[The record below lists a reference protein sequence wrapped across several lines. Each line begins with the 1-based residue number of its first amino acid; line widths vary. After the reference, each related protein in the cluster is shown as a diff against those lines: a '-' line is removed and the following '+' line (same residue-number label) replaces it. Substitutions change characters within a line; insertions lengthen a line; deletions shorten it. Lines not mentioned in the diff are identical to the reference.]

1 MKIFLDLFDFT
12 LSFKFYSNIVL
23 YALGL
28 VSSSLF
34 SITTTAGDTTT
45 KHITPA
51 LFDIFIW
58 NNPPNACVPNHI
70 YLCDVFLFESAFKLW
85 NGKFFYHPHF
95 IICESLY
102 LYCTLITFQMQSKWK
117 EIIMN
122 WPYILSNIF
131 RWRKLKYDEH
141 FIIKDWQNS

>member
-34 SITTTAGDTTT
+34 STTTTAGDTIT

-70 YLCDVFLFESAFKLW
+70 YLCDIFLFESAFKLW

-95 IICESLY
+95 IICDNVTFNVTNHAETY
-102 LYCTLITFQMQSKWK
+102 NTNMRRHTCTDRYTHRYNLNAIRD
-117 EIIMN
+117 N
-122 WPYILSNIF
+122 WGLWP
-131 RWRKLKYDEH
+131 
-141 FIIKDWQNS
+141 